1 ILASAGRCQQPRDAE
16 GASRE
21 DGGRV
26 GCTLTP
32 ERITIRPF
40 LFVLASAHSA
50 LLAATRQFVAV
61 TALRRRTAE
70 EAEDAMHVRL
80 DFPSSK
86 YSHDPADRPERIAG
100 LLRKAGHTVELT
112 EDRHPNPMPG
122 GVHLD
127 MDAVLLAAGSYDGA
141 LLKVLADSG

>member
-1 ILASAGRCQQPRDAE
+1 
-16 GASRE
+16 
-21 DGGRV
+21 
-26 GCTLTP
+26 
-32 ERITIRPF
+32 
-40 LFVLASAHSA
+40 
-50 LLAATRQFVAV
+50 
-61 TALRRRTAE
+61 
-70 EAEDAMHVRL
+70 MHVRL

-141 LLKVLADSG
+141 LLKVLADSGEFFDLYVQIGRGTLGIAGGVAALLRLGSWTRGDA